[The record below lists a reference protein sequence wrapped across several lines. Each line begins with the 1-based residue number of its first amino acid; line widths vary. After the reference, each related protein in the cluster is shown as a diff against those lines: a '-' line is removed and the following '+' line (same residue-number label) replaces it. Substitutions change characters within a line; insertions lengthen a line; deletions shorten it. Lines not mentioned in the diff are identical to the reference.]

1 MATGTSDE
9 TMDFLYP
16 DGIKTYY
23 EVFRNGK
30 MKYQAVWT
38 NHEKRYYI
46 DGEEVTEEVFDSE
59 LKKDKQNG

>member
-1 MATGTSDE
+1 MATGTNDDNFFYGDDV
-9 TMDFLYP
+9 T
-16 DGIKTYY
+16 TAY

-38 NHEKRYYI
+38 NHEKHYYI

>member
-1 MATGTSDE
+1 METGTSDE
-9 TMDFLYP
+9 T
-16 DGIKTYY
+16 KTYY
-23 EVFRNGK
+23 EVFHNGR

-38 NHEKRYYI
+38 NHEKHYYI